1 MFFISP
7 AIAQTTVNPGALDQ
21 LNPSPA
27 TSAPAPAPQQQP
39 ARPTRP
45 TPPSHPVAATPP
57 KPNPPPKPATPVV
70 PAGPPPPAVLAP
82 LSPPPPA
89 HPNTPPP
96 PAPVLADA
104 PGIVSALPDGTRI
117 TFGPQRSDLNPA
129 TNAAISDLAHKSPD
143 GTFNVLAYAAGNTDD
158 PSTPRRLS
166 LSRALN
172 ARSVLIAAGIPSTH
186 IYVRALGPNITRSQ
200 PDIPPDRVDITVTAT
215 QSPPKQ
221 TPDAQPVS
229 TTPK

>member
-1 MFFISP
+1 
-7 AIAQTTVNPGALDQ
+7 
-21 LNPSPA
+21 
-27 TSAPAPAPQQQP
+27 
-39 ARPTRP
+39 
-45 TPPSHPVAATPP
+45 
-57 KPNPPPKPATPVV
+57 
-70 PAGPPPPAVLAP
+70 
-82 LSPPPPA
+82 
-89 HPNTPPP
+89 
-96 PAPVLADA
+96 VLADA
-104 PGIVSALPDGTRI
+104 PGIVAQIPDGTRI

-129 TNAAISDLAHKSPD
+129 TDAAISDLAHKLPD
-143 GTFNVLAYAAGNTDD
+143 GIFNLLAYAAGNSDD

-186 IYVRALGPNITRSQ
+186 IYVRALGPNNTPPQ

-215 QSPPKQ
+215 QSPAKS